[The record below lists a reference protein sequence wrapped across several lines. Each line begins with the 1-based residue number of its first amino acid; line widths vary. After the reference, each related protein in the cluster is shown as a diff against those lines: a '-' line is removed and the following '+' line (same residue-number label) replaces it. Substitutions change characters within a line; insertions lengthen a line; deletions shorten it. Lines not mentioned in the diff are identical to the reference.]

1 MTSGGKPSK
10 SVRSKRLLRANFRRQ
25 TRQYQQ
31 EQQQQQQRID
41 EGLAQAFNDFH
52 INPLDHQ
59 QMLQYNQMWEERDNI
74 IVFGRILLVLIFLAI
89 IWNIRLM
96 AIDPIFS

>member
-1 MTSGGKPSK
+1 MASGKPSK
-10 SVRSKRLLRANFRRQ
+10 SVQAKRLLRANFRRQ
-25 TRQYQQ
+25 KRKYQQ
-31 EQQQQQQRID
+31 EQQQQQQRVD
-41 EGLAQAFNDFH
+41 EGLAQALDDFH

-59 QMLQYNQMWEERDNI
+59 QMLQYNQMWEERNNI
-74 IVFGRILLVLIFLAI
+74 IVFGRILLVLIFFAI